1 MKIGYVGSPKGLM
14 EFIAYAI
21 WCEQD
26 AEKKGFKVEK
36 VFSDFS
42 GYVAG

>member
-1 MKIGYVGSPKGLM
+1 MNLSYVGDKKGLM
-14 EFIAYAI
+14 EFISYAI

-26 AEKKGFKVEK
+26 AIKKGFKVEK

-42 GYVAG
+42 GYTAI

>member
-1 MKIGYVGSPKGLM
+1 MKLSYVGNKNDLM
-14 EFIAYAI
+14 EFITYVI

-26 AEKKGFKVEK
+26 AIKKGFKVEK

-42 GYVAG
+42 GYVAK

>member
-1 MKIGYVGSPKGLM
+1 MKLGYVGRAGGLM

-26 AEKKGFKVEK
+26 ATKKGFKVEK
-36 VFSDFS
+36 VFDDLS
-42 GYVAG
+42 GYTAR